1 MEAVWELPA
10 ISAFLRNAVGLDVIH
25 MKRFLLCTY
34 LQSHPLSLLKEEI
47 KQSFVNLSSIID
59 PDVSRKRK
67 ITLKEWTNWLQHDH
81 LSEAECKM
89 FNDNPEHVN
98 WRKNFLEFSENRE
111 KITHSQVK
119 RMKKSNVYENAMMD
133 AIIRETGKCLKSNL
147 KDCFK
152 AKNKETDFLTWTEF
166 VHWINSLCK

>member
-1 MEAVWELPA
+1 MGAVWELPA
-10 ISAFLRNAVGLDVIH
+10 ISAFLRNTVGLDVIH

-81 LSEAECKM
+81 LSEAEDKM
-89 FNDNPEHVN
+89 FNDNPEHN
-98 WRKNFLEFSENRE
+98 GWRTQFLEFSQNDE
-111 KITHSQVK
+111 KITSSQVE
-119 RMKKSNVYENAMMD
+119 RMKKMNIFMN
-133 AIIRETGKCLKSNL
+133 AIIDETGKCLKSNL
-147 KDCFK
+147 KNCFK
-152 AKNKETDFLTWTEF
+152 AKNKETDFLTWIEF
-166 VHWINSLCK
+166 VHWMNSLGK

>member
-1 MEAVWELPA
+1 M
-10 ISAFLRNAVGLDVIH
+10 
-25 MKRFLLCTY
+25 
-34 LQSHPLSLLKEEI
+34 QSHPLNLLKEEI
-47 KQSFVNLSSIID
+47 KQSFDNLSSIID

-98 WRKNFLEFSENRE
+98 WRKTFLEISENCE
-111 KITHSQVK
+111 KITHSQVE
-119 RMKKSNVYENAMMD
+119 RMKKSNIYENAMMD
-133 AIIRETGKCLKSNL
+133 AILRETAKCLKSNL

-152 AKNKETDFLTWTEF
+152 AKNKENETDFLTWTEF
-166 VHWINSLCK
+166 VHWINSLGKYIISKQLVLLLCLGHENDFN

>member
-1 MEAVWELPA
+1 M
-10 ISAFLRNAVGLDVIH
+10 
-25 MKRFLLCTY
+25 
-34 LQSHPLSLLKEEI
+34 QSHPLSLLREEI

-81 LSEAECKM
+81 LSETEDKM
-89 FNDNPEHVN
+89 FNDNPEHN
-98 WRKNFLEFSENRE
+98 GWRNKFLEFSQNDE
-111 KITHSQVK
+111 KIRPFQVE
-119 RMKKSNVYENAMMD
+119 RMKEIYTFPNAM
-133 AIIRETGKCLKSNL
+133 ISEPEKCLKSNL

-166 VHWINSLCK
+166 VHWINSLGK